1 MNVRH
6 VVVLSELLGVEGL
19 ASERLSDNSDL
30 EWLEVTFFAELV
42 LHLLDVG
49 SEATLAEPF
58 EVASVLSRLVITF
71 SLITSIGGD
80 KEGGWFRLD
89 VHQEE
94 FTPVEIELERS
105 ASGMAWLEIRW
116 DVNGLDKASTDA
128 LRNGLNKAA
137 LTGLLGVV
145 DTEDVLTFGF
155 GLEDFLHHPG
165 QIRYMDSWNV
175 VLAFSNDRKSFRVL
189 EPRLFEVAVKNGLT
203 LSVEHTSGD
212 NVSFDT
218 GTLCL

>member
-1 MNVRH
+1 MTLPVFGIFQRDFHLFGSTGEKINYAFLLRYAQFIFFTFGFIEVLDIVEHGTSMNVRH

-49 SEATLAEPF
+49 GEARLAEPF
-58 EVASVLSRLVITF
+58 EVTSVLSRLVITF

-105 ASGMAWLEIRW
+105 ASGMAWLEIGW
-116 DVNGLDKASTDA
+116 DVD
-128 LRNGLNKAA
+128 
-137 LTGLLGVV
+137 
-145 DTEDVLTFGF
+145 
-155 GLEDFLHHPG
+155 
-165 QIRYMDSWNV
+165 
-175 VLAFSNDRKSFRVL
+175 
-189 EPRLFEVAVKNGLT
+189 
-203 LSVEHTSGD
+203 
-212 NVSFDT
+212 
-218 GTLCL
+218 